1 MLAALSNAQDEDGGC
16 PGPSPG
22 TGATPPSAEHLYSA
36 NLNIS
41 VWFSVKEYKMMENL
55 LNWQGNINTVFG
67 FTEFVLLKIV
77 LLYLLVSGLRSVIR
91 KH

>member
-1 MLAALSNAQDEDGGC
+1 
-16 PGPSPG
+16 
-22 TGATPPSAEHLYSA
+22 
-36 NLNIS
+36 
-41 VWFSVKEYKMMENL
+41 MMENL